1 MFHERIRRLW
11 NGAFTC
17 TRGIGMTS
25 QIHTEIVL
33 CDAKAQDA
41 WDDYVQ
47 GAATATFCHQFAWRA
62 VIEQAYG
69 HRTFYLMAKQN
80 EAIRGILPLVLVKS
94 ALFGSSLTSM
104 PFLDHGGICADDQ
117 QIATLLL
124 RAAKELQ
131 QEQRVDVIELRHC
144 QPVAEA
150 GPARLDKVS
159 MMLDLSPGAEALWR
173 SLPAKVRNQVR
184 KGEKSGL
191 STIEGGVEFLDD
203 FYEVFVVNMR
213 DLGSP
218 VHDKAFFLHLF
229 RHFGQQARCTLIREG
244 DKTVGGL
251 IALFFKGTMVVP
263 WASSLREYF
272 SKCPNNLLYWSAI
285 QDGCKRGCTQFD
297 FGRSS
302 IGSGTY
308 EFKRQWGAQP
318 KQLHWQNVGANG
330 HANATMSAQDGKFQT
345 AVELWKRLPVP
356 LTRILG
362 PRLRKYLTL

>member
-1 MFHERIRRLW
+1 M
-11 NGAFTC
+11 
-17 TRGIGMTS
+17 S
-25 QIHTEIVL
+25 QLHTEIVV
-33 CDAKAQDA
+33 CDVKAQDI

-47 GAATATFCHQFAWRA
+47 GSARATFCHQFAWRA
-62 VIEQAYG
+62 VIEQAYS
-69 HRTFYLMAKQN
+69 HRTFYLMARQG
-80 EAIRGILPLVLVKS
+80 ETVRGILPLVLVKS
-94 ALFGSSLTSM
+94 ALFGSSLASM
-104 PFLDHGGICADDQ
+104 PFLDYGGICADDQ
-117 QIATLLL
+117 HIATLLL
-124 RAAKELQ
+124 GAAKELQ
-131 QEQRVDVIELRHC
+131 QERRVDVIELRHC
-144 QPVAEA
+144 QPVADA
-150 GPARLDKVS
+150 GPTRQDKVS
-159 MMLDLSPGAEALWR
+159 MLLDLSRGADALWR

-244 DKTVGGL
+244 EKTVGGL

-272 SKCPNNLLYWSAI
+272 SKCPNNLMYWSAI
-285 QDGCKRGCTQFD
+285 LDGCKRGCTQFD

-318 KQLHWQNVGANG
+318 LQLHWQNIGADG
-330 HANATMSAQDGKFQT
+330 QVSTTVSAQDGKLHL
-345 AVELWKRLPVP
+345 AVEAWKRLPVS
-356 LTRILG
+356 LSRVLG
-362 PRLRKYLTL
+362 PRLRKYLTN